1 MTRFIDPFEEMDR
14 MLAAAGGSWRGGRM
28 PLDAYEKDGVYTLRF
43 DLPDVDSEDLDIV
56 VEDQVLT
63 VTAKRAM
70 EDTVGVN
77 WMLRERPTG
86 IHSRQVRLGD
96 KLDASNVSANYD
108 NGVLTVTIPVREEA
122 KPQKIEVAVTREAIP
137 ANAS

>member
-1 MTRFIDPFEEMDR
+1 MTRLSDPFEEMDR
-14 MLAAAGGSWRGGRM
+14 MLAAAGGNWRGGRM
-28 PLDAYEKDGVYTLRF
+28 PLDAFEKDGTYTLRF
-43 DLPDVDSEDLDIV
+43 DLPGVDADELDIT

-63 VTAKRAM
+63 VTAQRAF
-70 EDTVGVN
+70 EDNVGVN

-96 KLDASNVSANYD
+96 KLDAAHVSARYD
-108 NGVLTVTIPVREEA
+108 NGVLTVTIPVREDA
-122 KPQKIEVAVTREAIP
+122 KPQKIEVAVAKGAIE

>member
-1 MTRFIDPFEEMDR
+1 MDPFEEMDR
-14 MLAAAGGSWRGGRM
+14 MLASVGGTWRGGRM

-43 DLPDVDSEDLDIV
+43 DLPGVDADELDIT
-56 VEDQVLT
+56 VEDQILT
-63 VTAKRAM
+63 VTAKRAF

-96 KLDASNVSANYD
+96 KLDAANVTANYD
-108 NGVLTVTIPVREEA
+108 NGVLLVTIPVREEA
-122 KPQKIEVAVTREAIP
+122 KPQKIDVSVTRDAIP